1 MKFSKIFIGI
11 LAMMVCLAISFSS
24 CKKDV
29 SQQNSE
35 YSQYN
40 IGTSDT
46 IPEIVLQLL
55 KEMETDT
62 KSPQFLKST
71 TYNSEIVCD
80 PGTEYIFMITNY
92 PSSQPPQIKF
102 FAPDHQ
108 EYYHSMNRIGVTNDW
123 YLTKELIMGGHY
135 VWRYVDSNHNNLT
148 NWNTYIDNTYIR
160 FNEYGT
166 SSLAWPFG
174 YEDGSDYDN
183 QGLWYIAAGPGGV
196 YSHNNNSYYSYDW
209 NWSTTPTADN
219 GKILTSPI
227 DGIVVNI
234 SKYYVDN
241 DDIPVNNRWGWQI
254 IIEQEYGNKKYRHA
268 FCHIQ
273 QSTIVNLYQ
282 YVSIGTPVAYL
293 GSTGATSPHA
303 HCQLNVVGTTANIPM
318 EYNADFQ

>member
-1 MKFSKIFIGI
+1 MKKFSFIFGI
-11 LAMMVCLAISFSS
+11 IAMTICLATSFSS

-92 PSSQPPQIKF
+92 PSSQPPLVKF
-102 FAPDHQ
+102 FAPNHQ
-108 EYYHSMNRIGVTNDW
+108 PYYHQMNRIGITSNW
-123 YLTKELIMGGHY
+123 YLQKDLIMRGHY
-135 VWRYVDSNHNNLT
+135 VWRYTASDSTNLT
-148 NWNTYIDNTYIR
+148 NWNTYIDNTYVR
-160 FNEYGT
+160 FYENDT

-174 YEDGSDYDN
+174 YEDGSDYYN
-183 QGLWYIAAGPGGV
+183 RNGWHCYGPGTG
-196 YSHNNNSYYSYDW
+196 HHTNPNGNYYSYDW
-209 NWSTTPTADN
+209 NWGSTATADN
-219 GKILTSPI
+219 GKILTSPV

-241 DDIPVNNRWGWQI
+241 DNIPINNRWAWQI
-254 IIEQEYGNKKYRHA
+254 IIEQEYGDKKYRHA

-273 QSTIVNLYQ
+273 QNTIASLNQ

-293 GSTGATSPHA
+293 GGTGATSPHA

-318 EYNADFQ
+318 EYDANFQ

>member
-1 MKFSKIFIGI
+1 MKISKIFVGI
-11 LAMMVCLAISFSS
+11 LAMMICLATSFSS

-92 PSSQPPQIKF
+92 PSSQPPLVKF
-102 FAPDHQ
+102 FAPNHQ
-108 EYYHSMNRIGVTNDW
+108 PYYHQMNRIGITSNW
-123 YLTKELIMGGHY
+123 YLQKDLIMGGHY
-135 VWRYVDSNHNNLT
+135 VWRYTASDSTNLT
-148 NWNTYIDNTYIR
+148 NWNTYIDNTYVR

-174 YEDGSDYDN
+174 YEDNSSYTS
-183 QGLWYIAAGPGGV
+183 QGLWTMNCGQGCNHHTG
-196 YSHNNNSYYSYDW
+196 NSTYSYDW
-209 NWSTTPTADN
+209 NWNTNNPTSDN
-219 GKILTSPI
+219 GKILTSPV

-241 DDIPVNNRWGWQI
+241 DNIPINNRWAWQI
-254 IIEQEYGNKKYRHA
+254 IIEQEYGDKKYRHA

-273 QSTIVNLYQ
+273 QSTIASLNQ

-293 GSTGATSPHA
+293 GGTGATSPHA

-318 EYNADFQ
+318 EYDANFQ